1 MLTCRLDAS
10 EKKFTELRT
19 CVSWASHLFMSLL
32 RSEVDRE
39 DMGNDMGWSWWML
52 GKVARELSGIGQ
64 QVGVA

>member
-1 MLTCRLDAS
+1 
-10 EKKFTELRT
+10 
-19 CVSWASHLFMSLL
+19 MSPL

-39 DMGNDMGWSWWML
+39 DMGNDMGGGLGGWML